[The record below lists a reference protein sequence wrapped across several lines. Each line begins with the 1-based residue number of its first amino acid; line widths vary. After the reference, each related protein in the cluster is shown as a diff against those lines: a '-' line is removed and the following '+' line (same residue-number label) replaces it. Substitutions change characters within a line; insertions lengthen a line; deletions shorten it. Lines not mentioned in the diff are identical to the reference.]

1 MKKRWTKSDAHVAGV
16 RDALQLTEPTSNQ
29 EAAIRITE
37 WLARLRN
44 LYGVPFYILISDVR
58 MLPQESIRMFRIDE
72 NWIDCLIDGA
82 FSIGRATTADAVE
95 SASFA
100 RLKPLVRQHAA
111 TQRVRRIFG
120 VESERA
126 AAAASA
132 VETGFLMRSAVVSGW
147 PSLEVRGYDT
157 GGAELR
163 LIRLDRPASD
173 ILFCLFDGEVAKV
186 SLSEPAETLHFG
198 FTEAMTKNLK
208 YVDAPEHAPGSLME
222 GVSVEV
228 PMRDASRRVVAI
240 DSLATG
246 VQQALIANG
255 GMPPTT
261 EYTTAEFALELIQG
275 VQQVDFNVGEPS

>member
-1 MKKRWTKSDAHVAGV
+1 MKKRLTKRDTYVAGV
-16 RDALQLTEPTSNQ
+16 RDALQITEPASNQ
-29 EAAIRITE
+29 EAAVRITE

-44 LYGVPFYILISDVR
+44 LYGVPFYVLISDVR
-58 MLPQESIRMFRIDE
+58 MLPQESMRMFRIDE

-82 FSIGRATTADAVE
+82 YSIGRATTADAVE
-95 SASFA
+95 AARFA
-100 RLKPLVRQHAA
+100 RLKPLVRERAA
-111 TQRVRRIFG
+111 SQRVRRIFG
-120 VESERA
+120 AESERA

-147 PSLEVRGYDT
+147 PSLEVRGYGAD
-157 GGAELR
+157 GAELR

-208 YVDAPEHAPGSLME
+208 YVDAEGHAPGSLME

-240 DSLATG
+240 DSLALA
-246 VQQALIANG
+246 VQQALLANG
-255 GMPPTT
+255 GMQPAT
-261 EYTTAEFALELIQG
+261 EYTTAELALELIQG
-275 VQQVDFNVGEPS
+275 VQQVDFTVGAPA

>member
-1 MKKRWTKSDAHVAGV
+1 MKKRLTKSEAHVAGV
-16 RDALQLTEPTSNQ
+16 HEALASPANGQLPTE
-29 EAAIRITE
+29 IRITD

-72 NWIDCLIDGA
+72 KWIDCLIDGA
-82 FSIGRATTADAVE
+82 YSIGRATTGDAVE
-95 SASFA
+95 AASFA
-100 RLKPLVRQHAA
+100 RLEPHVRQRAA

-120 VESERA
+120 AESERA
-126 AAAASA
+126 AATASA
-132 VETGFLMRSAVVSGW
+132 IETGFLMRSAVVSGW
-147 PSLEVRGYDT
+147 PSLEVRGYDA

-208 YVDAPEHAPGSLME
+208 YVDAEGHAPGSLME
-222 GVSVEV
+222 GVSVEM
-228 PMRDASRRVVAI
+228 PMRDAARRVVAI
-240 DSLATG
+240 DSLASS
-246 VQQALIANG
+246 VQQALLANG
-255 GMPPTT
+255 GMQSTT
-261 EYTTAEFALELIQG
+261 EYTTTEFALELIQG